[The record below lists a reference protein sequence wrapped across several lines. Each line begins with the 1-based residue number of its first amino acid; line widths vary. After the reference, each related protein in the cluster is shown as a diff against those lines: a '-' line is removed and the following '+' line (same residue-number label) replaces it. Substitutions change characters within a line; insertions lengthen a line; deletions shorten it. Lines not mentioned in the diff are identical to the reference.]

1 MNPWLLAGCAVV
13 LSAVPAGV
21 QVFRGDAMDRLS
33 GLEMMGILVPIAL
46 LLLSQVFQRTAYLDL
61 AVASALLAFGA
72 GLVFARFLE
81 RWL

>member
-21 QVFRGDAMDRLS
+21 QVFRGDPMDRLT

-46 LLLSQVFQRTAYLDL
+46 LLLSQAFQRTAYLDL
-61 AVASALLAFGA
+61 AVAAALLAFGA

>member
-1 MNPWLLAGCAVV
+1 MSPWLLASVVLV

-21 QVFRGDAMDRLS
+21 QVFKGDAMDRLV
-33 GLEMMGILVPIAL
+33 GLELMGILVPMTL
-46 LLLSQVFQRTAYLDL
+46 LLLSQAFQRTAYLDL

>member
-1 MNPWLLAGCAVV
+1 MNPWLLSGAAIV
-13 LSAVPAGV
+13 LSAIPAGV
-21 QVFRGDAMDRLS
+21 QVFRGDAMDRLV

-46 LLLSQVFQRTAYLDL
+46 LLLAEAFQRTAYLDL
-61 AVASALLAFGA
+61 AVAAALLAFGA

>member
-13 LSAVPAGV
+13 LSAIPAAV
-21 QVFRGDAMDRLS
+21 QVFRGDPMDRLT
-33 GLEMMGILVPIAL
+33 GLEMMGILVPMAL
-46 LLLSQVFQRTAYLDL
+46 LLLAQAFQRSAYLDL
-61 AVASALLAFGA
+61 AVASALMAFGA